1 MIIIYLKNG
10 NFLKVF
16 YYIPKYHDMALIHP
30 IQVFLKRK
38 FIENKLKAKEFA
50 RESNIPYNTIFKITK
65 AVQLNPELKT
75 IRKIADYFK
84 CSI

>member
-1 MIIIYLKNG
+1 
-10 NFLKVF
+10 
-16 YYIPKYHDMALIHP
+16 MALIHP